1 MQRAFIVVIL
11 IAVAA
16 YLSAGAALPRSAAQ
30 SGDAAATP
38 EPTIVP
44 SEDMLGFCPIGNELG
59 TPTAAAAWKYADV
72 RPPGSG
78 VAVVMPAA
86 EMASPEP
93 DAARQLY
100 LVTITLP
107 VGGCM
112 PFEAGGNQKDGAI
125 VMIVEQGIVQ
135 FVWEPAFAE
144 TTPVITRGD
153 MATGGTPV
161 PRTNPQTL
169 YPGDWITLD
178 QQVTFA
184 YRNTSAEP
192 AIILKAVWAD
202 PNDERGLHGGTK

>member
-1 MQRAFIVVIL
+1 MHRAFVVVIL

-16 YLSAGAALPRSAAQ
+16 LLSAGAAPLRSWARSSQAT
-30 SGDAAATP
+30 ATP
-38 EPTIVP
+38 VPTIP
-44 SEDMLGFCPIGNELG
+44 PTDDTLGFCPIANELG
-59 TPTAAAAWKYADV
+59 TPTAAAAWKAADV
-72 RPPGSG
+72 RPSGSG

-86 EMASPEP
+86 EMAAAEP
-93 DAARQLY
+93 DSPRQLY

-112 PFEAGGNQKDGAI
+112 PLEAGGNQKDGAI
-125 VMIVEQGIVQ
+125 VMIVQQGIVQ
-135 FVWEPAFAE
+135 FVWEPAYAD
-144 TTPVITRGD
+144 TSPVITRGD

-161 PRTNPQTL
+161 PQTNPQTL

-178 QQVTFA
+178 QRVTFA